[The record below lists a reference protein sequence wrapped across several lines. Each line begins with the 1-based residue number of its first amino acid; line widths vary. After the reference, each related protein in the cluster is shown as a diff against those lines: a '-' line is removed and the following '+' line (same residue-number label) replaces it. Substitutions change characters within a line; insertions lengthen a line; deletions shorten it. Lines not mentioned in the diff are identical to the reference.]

1 MVQASFG
8 HGNCRESW
16 VGILV
21 SRPTRP

>member
-1 MVQASFG
+1 MFQASFG